1 MYVVLFYK
9 VIHWQ
14 LRDQTHVLVTALASF
29 RTVARF
35 FTLRCNTM
43 RRHTKQGRRYKSLGK
58 KLGCLDVKRTSKLLL
73 LFFFVWQREYYI
85 FQSFLRMTSQVN
97 AFIEKERK
105 HKSTLFVIGCL
116 SLGNSKKRISN
127 LLRHPDK
134 CAQSEQK
141 LLPS

>member
-73 LFFFVWQREYYI
+73 FFFFCLAKGVLYL
-85 FQSFLRMTSQVN
+85 S
-97 AFIEKERK
+97 K
-105 HKSTLFVIGCL
+105 LFKNDKLGKCL
-116 SLGNSKKRISN
+116 Y
-127 LLRHPDK
+127 
-134 CAQSEQK
+134 
-141 LLPS
+141 